1 MAAQAKSEPI
11 PKRREYLPVVAA
23 DPTKVEV
30 HSLRD
35 DLHSI
40 GLTCEQT
47 GDDYLHQ
54 FISEVR
60 AELPSTGK
68 LESFLIGKRKEGLRQ
83 SFSRH
88 AEDFV
93 DEVSVLTRDAL
104 DQVTERARKHPGAA
118 EFFESVTED
127 NPGGAHFLRQLAGVH
142 PSDPRFVERFA
153 DNNPAGL
160 LLVSELVAR
169 NIVPTSTGT
178 WVPDG
183 DKIVGEY
190 AGTLAEI
197 VNVTRFQRLEQRQEK
212 TDKNNA
218 HPGDQPGKR
227 WGVTGKKSENYRGEF
242 STVDAIKEKYKEV
255 GLVASAAVVEG
266 LQRQNL
272 EAMLA
277 NQIGPLQEQSAENYD
292 SRKDGKDEEILV
304 FLALDPW
311 VDSEDVT
318 HTSGIGVLSVNW
330 RLRIQRY
337 KRKDKKGGTKH
348 DTQLEVWVRA
358 LRYRSVY
365 KEPANTTTF
374 EDQLTEDRNLAN

>member
-1 MAAQAKSEPI
+1 MAAKKASEPI
-11 PKRREYLPVVAA
+11 PKRREYLPVVTA
-23 DPTKVEV
+23 DPTRVEV
-30 HSLRD
+30 HSLRA
-35 DLHSI
+35 DLYSI

-54 FISEVR
+54 FIKDVR
-60 AELPSTGK
+60 AQLPRTGQ
-68 LESFLIGKRKEGLRQ
+68 LESFLIGKRKDGLRQ
-83 SFSRH
+83 ALSRH

-104 DQVTERARKHPGAA
+104 DQVTERARKHPGATD
-118 EFFESVTED
+118 FFESLTGD
-127 NPGGAHFLRQLAGVH
+127 NPGGAHFLGQLAGVR
-142 PSDPRFVERFA
+142 PSDPRFTEKFA
-153 DNNPAGL
+153 ENNPAGL
-160 LLVSELVAR
+160 LLVAELAAR
-169 NIVPTSTGT
+169 NIVPTSSGT
-178 WVPDG
+178 WVPGG

-190 AGTLAEI
+190 AGTLAEMA
-197 VNVTRFQRLEQRQEK
+197 NAARFENLERRPEK

-218 HPGDQPGKR
+218 HAGEQPGKR
-227 WGVTGKKSENYRGEF
+227 WGVTTRKSENYRGEF
-242 STVDAIKEKYKEV
+242 STVDAIKQKYKEV

-266 LQRQNL
+266 LEPQNL

-277 NQIGPLQEQSAENYD
+277 NQIGPLQDQSAENYD

-318 HTSGIGVLSVNW
+318 HASGLGVLSINW

-337 KRKDKKGGTKH
+337 KRKDKHGGTKH
-348 DTQLEVWVRA
+348 DTRLEVWVRA

-374 EDQLTEDRNLAN
+374 EDQLTEDRKLAN